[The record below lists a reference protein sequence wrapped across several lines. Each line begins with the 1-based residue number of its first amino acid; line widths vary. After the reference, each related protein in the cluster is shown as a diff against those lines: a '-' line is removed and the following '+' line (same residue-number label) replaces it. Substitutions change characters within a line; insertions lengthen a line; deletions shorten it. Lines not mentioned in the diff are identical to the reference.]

1 MKNKKL
7 ILAVVAGL
15 ALLGAVF
22 LWLFNSGAPKQG
34 TKPEQVNGTEN
45 VKVKNSSLK
54 EERDGK
60 LVWELQI
67 GEMEYI
73 KKTDTNVLKDVKG
86 KWYREDGSY
95 LTISSEGGSVA
106 MAKKDVVLKGKA
118 QAALSSGGEVSA
130 DEISWLHSEDK
141 ITATGKVRIVK
152 DDAVATADKAI
163 TDTGIENLRLEGNAE
178 VQKGAGR

>member
-7 ILAVVAGL
+7 ILTIAVGL
-15 ALLGAVF
+15 LLLGAVF
-22 LWLFNSGAPKQG
+22 LWLFNSGTPKQE
-34 TKPEQVNGTEN
+34 TKPEQTNGAEN

-67 GEMEYI
+67 GEMEYV
-73 KKTDTNVLKDVKG
+73 KKTDTNMLKDVKG

-95 LTISSEGGSVA
+95 LTIRSEGGSVA
-106 MAKKDVVLKGKA
+106 MVKKDVVLTGKA
-118 QAALSSGGEVSA
+118 HAELSTGGEVSA

-141 ITATGKVRIVK
+141 ITAAGKVRIVK
-152 DDAVATADKAI
+152 DDTVATADKAT

>member
-7 ILAVVAGL
+7 LLTIAAGL
-15 ALLGAVF
+15 VLLGAVF
-22 LWLFNSGAPKQG
+22 LWLFNGGTPKQE
-34 TKPEQVNGTEN
+34 TKPEQTSGEEN

-73 KKTDTNVLKDVKG
+73 KQTDTNVLKDVKG
-86 KWYREDGSY
+86 KLYREDGSY
-95 LTISSEGGSVA
+95 LTINSEGGSVV

-118 QAALSSGGEVSA
+118 QAALSTGGEVFA

-163 TDTGIENLRLEGNAE
+163 TDSGIENLRLEGNAE
-178 VQKGAGR
+178 VQKGAGI

>member
-1 MKNKKL
+1 
-7 ILAVVAGL
+7 
-15 ALLGAVF
+15 
-22 LWLFNSGAPKQG
+22 
-34 TKPEQVNGTEN
+34 
-45 VKVKNSSLK
+45 
-54 EERDGK
+54 
-60 LVWELQI
+60 
-67 GEMEYI
+67 
-73 KKTDTNVLKDVKG
+73 
-86 KWYREDGSY
+86 
-95 LTISSEGGSVA
+95 

-178 VQKGAGR
+178 VQKGAER

>member
-7 ILAVVAGL
+7 ILTIIAGL
-15 ALLGAVF
+15 VLLGLVF
-22 LWLFNSGAPKQG
+22 LWLFNGGVPKQE
-34 TKPEQVNGTEN
+34 TKPAEENGTEN
-45 VKVKNSSLK
+45 VKVLNSSLK

-73 KKTDTNVLKDVKG
+73 KKTDTNVMKDVKG

-95 LTISSEGGSVA
+95 LTIRSEGGSVV

-118 QAALSSGGEVSA
+118 QAVLSTGGEVSA
-130 DEISWLHSEDK
+130 DEIGWLHSEDK
-141 ITATGKVRIVK
+141 IIATGKVRIVK
-152 DDAVATADKAI
+152 DDTVATADKAT

-178 VQKGAGR
+178 VQKGAGI

>member
-7 ILAVVAGL
+7 ILTIAAGL
-15 ALLGAVF
+15 LLLGAVF
-22 LWLFNSGAPKQG
+22 LWLFNSGAPKQE
-34 TKPEQVNGTEN
+34 TKPADESGAEN
-45 VKVKNSSLK
+45 VKVLNSTLK

-95 LTISSEGGSVA
+95 LTINSDGGSVA
-106 MAKKDVVLKGKA
+106 MVKKDVVLKGKA
-118 QAALSSGGEVSA
+118 QAVLSTGGEISA

-141 ITATGKVRIVK
+141 IMATGKVRIVK
-152 DDAVATADKAI
+152 DDAVATADKAT

>member
-7 ILAVVAGL
+7 ILMIAAGL
-15 ALLGAVF
+15 ALVALLF
-22 LWLFNSGAPKQG
+22 LWLFNSGTPKEN
-34 TKPEQVNGTEN
+34 TKPEQTNGTEN
-45 VKVKNSSLK
+45 VKVLNSSLK

-60 LVWELQI
+60 LAWELQV

-73 KKTDTNVLKDVKG
+73 KSTDTNILKDVKG
-86 KWYREDGSY
+86 KWYREDGSF

-106 MAKKDVVLKGKA
+106 MTKKDVVLKGKA
-118 QAALSSGGEVSA
+118 QAALSTGGEVSA

-152 DDAVATADKAI
+152 DDAVATADKAT